1 MVKIVEQVGIGHCVS
16 LLTCMEEGGWGYLL
30 PLLLYSHPW
39 GYPGGGRLWGVWVCG
54 LGGLGCGVCEDCF
67 ALCNLGMDV
76 SALKRS
82 GVDDKLLAFR

>member
-54 LGGLGCGVCEDCF
+54 LGGLGCGVCVKIVLPC
-67 ALCNLGMDV
+67 AIWAWM
-76 SALKRS
+76 
-82 GVDDKLLAFR
+82 FRH